1 MVSSMARVRRKIC
14 FCTSCGKQNHSRH
27 KECKYCKKDLHQKNH
42 LLRDYMV
49 DNIKD
54 DLKDKVTDKFY
65 SIIKNYLLSHIYGSI
80 LVATVVITSASVIF
94 NNVTNKV
101 EIKKIK
107 TRPVVVA
114 SSLNICE
121 NSIHPKLLCNDSFGF
136 NDNNMCV
143 KITAVDAKKEIV
155 CSTGYHLSDSKCI
168 SDATYAKTTEF
179 VCQKPTEMPD
189 FLSSWDNYIRVYE
202 SNGEC
207 LLESCLTD
215 GWDENGVCQAGGSE
229 PIDYTEVTTCSEGS
243 LINGECHKTKS
254 STTEYTCEEGT
265 LDGKKCNIESEEEPI
280 YECDEGYEYNKN
292 CNACVEAE

>member
-14 FCTSCGKQNHSRH
+14 FCTSCGKQNHSRY
-27 KECKYCKKDLHQKNH
+27 KKCKHCKKDLHQKNH

-54 DLKDKVTDKFY
+54 DLKGKVTDKLY

-101 EIKKIK
+101 EIQKIE

-114 SSLNICE
+114 SSLSICD
-121 NSIHPKLLCNDSFGF
+121 NSIQPKLICNDSFGF

-143 KITAVDAKKEIV
+143 KVTTVDAEKTKI
-155 CSTGYHLSDSKCI
+155 CSSGYHLSGSKCI
-168 SDATYAKTTEF
+168 SDTIYTKNEKKS
-179 VCQKPTEMPD
+179 CEKPTTMPD
-189 FLSSWDNYIRVYE
+189 FISSWDQYE
-202 SNGEC
+202 GMTDYGD
-207 LLESCLTD
+207 SCVMSFCNLNAR
-215 GWDENGVCQAGGSE
+215 DENGVCTAGSADE
-229 PIDYTEVTTCSEGS
+229 VEYTITYSCTEGS

-265 LDGKKCNIESEEEPI
+265 LDGKKCNIETEEAPI
-280 YECDEGYEYNKN
+280 IECDEGYEYNED
-292 CNACVEAE
+292 CNACVEVE